1 MVTLSTHF
9 NFFFRAVNTH
19 FEGLLGAAHCDKPG
33 LAFTEEIVGA
43 KSDEVALLN
52 GLTVNIH
59 FLLSA
64 FYKPSGQ
71 RRKILIED
79 HAFPSDRVIK
89 KLSISRKNENLISRK
104 FLPIFSMRFGLKYN
118 FMAINLKT

>member
-1 MVTLSTHF
+1 M
-9 NFFFRAVNTH
+9 NTH

-43 KSDEVALLN
+43 KTDEVALLN

-89 KLSISRKNENLISRK
+89 QVSISRKKNENLISRN
-104 FLPIFSMRFGLKYN
+104 FLTFYSMRYGLKYN

>member
-1 MVTLSTHF
+1 M
-9 NFFFRAVNTH
+9 NTH

-79 HAFPSDRVIK
+79 HAFPSDRVIEK
-89 KLSISRKNENLISRK
+89 LISRK
-104 FLPIFSMRFGLKYN
+104 KREFDF
-118 FMAINLKT
+118 T